1 MTSTYISPQQARAKV
16 TEQKF
21 LDALQALLKDKA
33 FHLVT
38 IDEVAHKA
46 KLTRSAFLKRFGTK
60 NQALQVLYERYCI
73 KVSAAMTE
81 ISQSLQS
88 CADANEACYQISKR
102 AEALQLGDFAANR
115 AMHELFMQELV
126 IASQTKTL
134 FLQCCALMKEIQ
146 TRWMPAGT
154 GSSTGVYAA
163 AQLMLT
169 INYNHVLK
177 AMPGLPRDTETRHR
191 MIANIVCT
199 ALHY

>member
-1 MTSTYISPQQARAKV
+1 MSAHYISPQQARARV

-21 LDALQALLKDKA
+21 LEALEELLKEKSLNA
-33 FHLVT
+33 LT
-38 IDEVAHKA
+38 IDEIALQA

-60 NQALQVLYERYCI
+60 NQALLVLYERYCT
-73 KVSAAMTE
+73 KVSAAMHE
-81 ISQSLQS
+81 ISAGLDD
-88 CADANEACYQISKR
+88 CADAAEACYRISKR
-102 AEALQLGDFAANR
+102 AEALQLLDFAANR

-126 IASQTKTL
+126 IASQTKAL

-146 TRWMPAGT
+146 TRWSPTGT

-191 MIANIVCT
+191 MIAHIVCT